1 MTSPHSG
8 LPAPAAPPAA
18 ARHRIGVSRVIGACS
33 SRLVCCCSSL
43 PSTSRTG
50 PISRP
55 TKSRTRGKRGLKC
68 NWSIRVRTR
77 PPVRRRGGRAG
88 ARAAHWPGHYPVTQL
103 PGQDGNFAVAGH
115 RVGKGAPFND
125 LGALEAC
132 DAVVVETK
140 QEWVTYRVL
149 PM

>member
-1 MTSPHSG
+1 M
-8 LPAPAAPPAA
+8 
-18 ARHRIGVSRVIGACS
+18 
-33 SRLVCCCSSL
+33 
-43 PSTSRTG
+43 
-50 PISRP
+50 
-55 TKSRTRGKRGLKC
+55 
-68 NWSIRVRTR
+68 
-77 PPVRRRGGRAG
+77 
-88 ARAAHWPGHYPVTQL
+88 
-103 PGQDGNFAVAGH
+103 AGH

>member
-1 MTSPHSG
+1 MGQSASG
-8 LPAPAAPPAA
+8 QGHQFAVVE
-18 ARHRIGVSRVIGACS
+18 GVQEHE
-33 SRLVCCCSSL
+33 L
-43 PSTSRTG
+43 RTG
-50 PISRP
+50 
-55 TKSRTRGKRGLKC
+55 
-68 NWSIRVRTR
+68 
-77 PPVRRRGGRAG
+77 
-88 ARAAHWPGHYPVTQL
+88 PGHYPVTQL
-103 PGQDGNFAVAGH
+103 PGQDGNFAVASH